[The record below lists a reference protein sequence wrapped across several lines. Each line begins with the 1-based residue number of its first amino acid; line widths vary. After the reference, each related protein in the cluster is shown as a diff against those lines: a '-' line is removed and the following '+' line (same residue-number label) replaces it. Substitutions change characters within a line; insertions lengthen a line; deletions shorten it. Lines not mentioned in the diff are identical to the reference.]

1 MELLYISDVSKI
13 LKLCKSDTY
22 KLIRSG
28 LLRATKLGSMKVS
41 TKELERFIDWSAGK
55 DLSNLDNP
63 KEILVLDKLNKVEL
77 PEPHDTITMSCNLI
91 SKVISIELTQYPPV
105 DRINE
110 LIKIIKNIRSSL
122 NDNTSELFNLQCDLE
137 ELVGD

>member
-1 MELLYISDVSKI
+1 MKGVNKVCELLPISKVSQM
-13 LKLCKSDTY
+13 LKLNRSDTY

-63 KEILVLDKLNKVEL
+63 KELVN
-77 PEPHDTITMSCNLI
+77 
-91 SKVISIELTQYPPV
+91 
-105 DRINE
+105 
-110 LIKIIKNIRSSL
+110 
-122 NDNTSELFNLQCDLE
+122 
-137 ELVGD
+137 